1 MVTLIKGNTLYYIV
15 DFIEKMSELK
25 VLIDKLSAK
34 YPEFSELVPLINDL
48 MFRCMSMISTI
59 IEIYSLADSTTRSLI
74 FNNAEVRL
82 TDLNSSIIKKF
93 INIINDTDDLEDALS
108 RVSVNE
114 RGLLIDTLKI
124 LRKRGLLD
132 FDIDYD
138 DKLRVKIIRK
148 PEEVVNNPQ

>member
-1 MVTLIKGNTLYYIV
+1 M